1 MSGYHLHQSSR
12 LESFPEGFPDI
23 FLQKTPL
30 SDPVYTVVQNSGLG
44 EWLIRFLAKQQGAV
58 MGPRILMPEQGLRKF
73 ASGYPTARGLLL
85 MDEAGSDVGE
95 VETSDGR
102 PTTRGLLFMD
112 GMKLTVFK
120 ALEEVLAGDDA
131 TYDPLRNYMAS
142 LGSGSTGGR
151 SAGSGGAGFSENAAA
166 GGERL
171 WQLADA
177 LAGIFYHYGMNCLPL
192 VEAWDRGERYL
203 GGVKPA
209 LTDGA
214 EAEAWQRGLW
224 RRIFG
229 KDAPYTHLSRVLSE
243 VMASGE
249 SYDAEGFNPES
260 AGSRF
265 SAPPSKSARI
275 VLFGSMFLGETGLRF
290 FRYLAADFEVHHFIL
305 TPSKV
310 FAFSRGSQEQGE
322 LFADPAGG
330 GAAGGTGNS
339 PDGPAVEQS
348 FLRNNARLSA
358 GFAALLP
365 VLDAGGGAAGGITVD
380 ENWENPGEEGA
391 LLHRL
396 RASMIEDA
404 PLEGSVEDD
413 GSLAFHNV
421 SGPRRAVEVL
431 KDRILEALRD
441 DDNLAPTQIGV
452 LAPDISRYAPY
463 IESIFPSQ
471 AAGDAPVLQGSPD
484 GRGGGEAFHEA
495 PDHLNFNLTDL
506 PSRTEAP
513 YPAAHKA
520 LMELPGSRFGRAAL
534 LSLFANPCFA
544 PSAGKFGAAGTAGE
558 TADTWRRI
566 VEDLHIRWGVDDE
579 HRSKEGAADPRTG
592 AWETAFERLLAGYYH
607 DEDDRTD
614 LLPAELAGD
623 SDADTAGELIHVI
636 RTLDEELRSLDSE
649 NLSLKDWTL
658 KWEMIVEHWLTPR
671 REGEEAE
678 NDEGDR
684 LRIKGAFRDLL
695 ALDEDVNGLSDFS
708 GDTIPWS
715 AFSSLLEEFTSPSG
729 SRRGRYLSRGVT
741 CASLKPTRA
750 IPFRRIYILG
760 LDEGAW
766 PGREYLT
773 GFDLRDKV
781 PKFIDLSRESVDRF
795 ALLESIFS
803 AQDHLSLFYTGR
815 DPERGDP
822 LSPAAPLVE
831 LFEHLGEGAKTL
843 VRRHPLNPFHP
854 SALMGR
860 GQLASSSSEAL
871 ALAETLYR
879 GVKKP
884 APESSPLPPREDEDS
899 LDWQTP
905 VRFLKNPVEYF
916 YRRRLETPREDDEA
930 DLGEDDV
937 LEAGFLDW
945 WSWRNAH
952 ISENPQALLNPE
964 TLVDDFRRQLHLEG
978 SVADTPA
985 GELQAEAW
993 REEAVEL
1000 ADALKELIDK
1010 DLDIGEPF
1018 GCRFV
1023 PGLKLA
1029 PPEAAPVRRPQPGTI
1044 LNLPAPVITTP
1055 ADPDADI
1062 GETQL
1067 YIEGRITGLRL
1078 LKSGGEENPE
1088 VWTLLDFIS
1097 GKEVH
1102 SRHNLRSWAAALMIG
1117 AALGEGAPKE
1127 IRVFHLSPRPK
1138 PLRRYFFRAQD
1149 RPGEGSRDEDI
1160 VVLQNPLSI
1169 LRSLILSFRD
1179 GESSPLPLYPDL
1191 ADKLTAADK
1200 KDPVEGRLAEAA
1212 EDAWYGI
1219 LNNKWGS
1226 TEIRDCQYR
1235 QRYLKNPDFSS
1246 GAFARV
1252 WENLYRSGGIL

>member
-12 LESFPEGFPDI
+12 LESFPERYPDI
-23 FLQKTPL
+23 FLQKNPL

-58 MGPRILMPEQGLRKF
+58 MGPRILMPEQALRRF
-73 ASGYPTARGLLL
+73 AAGYPKARRLLQ
-85 MDEAGSDVGE
+85 MDEIGE
-95 VETSDGR
+95 GAPEGKTL
-102 PTTRGLLFMD
+102 TRGLLFMD

-120 ALEEVLAGDDA
+120 ALEEVLSGDDGI
-131 TYDPLRNYMAS
+131 YDPLRNYMTS
-142 LGSGSTGGR
+142 LGSGSV
-151 SAGSGGAGFSENAAA
+151 GSGVNAAA

-192 VEAWDRGERYL
+192 VEAWDRGESFFSSQADS
-203 GGVKPA
+203 GDTA
-209 LTDGA
+209 
-214 EAEAWQRGLW
+214 AEAWQRGLW

-229 KDAPYTHLSRVLSE
+229 QDAPYTHLSRVLSE

-249 SYDAEGFNPES
+249 SYDADGFNLEHAP
-260 AGSRF
+260 SRF
-265 SAPPSKSARI
+265 SAPPSKPARI

-290 FRYLAADFEVHHFIL
+290 FRFLAADFEVHHFIL

-310 FAFSRGSQEQGE
+310 FAFSRGGKGKQGDAAGSDVSGE
-322 LFADPAGG
+322 LF
-330 GAAGGTGNS
+330 
-339 PDGPAVEQS
+339 
-348 FLRNNARLSA
+348 LWNNARLSA

-365 VLDAGGGAAGGITVD
+365 TLDTGEFVSKGAVLREASPRPGCRSEGIAAD
-380 ENWENPGEEGA
+380 ENWENPGEGGA

-404 PLEGSVEDD
+404 PLEGPVEDD

-441 DDNLAPTQIGV
+441 NDNLAPTQIGV

-463 IESIFPSQ
+463 IESIFPSRE
-471 AAGDAPVLQGSPD
+471 ALIDGDASAGL
-484 GRGGGEAFHEA
+484 A

-534 LSLFANPCFA
+534 LGLFSNPCFA
-544 PSAGKFGAAGTAGE
+544 PSAGKSRAAGESREASE
-558 TADTWRRI
+558 SWRRI
-566 VEDLHIRWGVDDE
+566 VENLHIRWGVDED

-592 AWETAFERLLAGYYH
+592 AWETAFERLLAGYYQ
-607 DEDDRTD
+607 DEDDRDD
-614 LLPAELAGD
+614 LIPAELAGD

-636 RTLDEELRSLDSE
+636 RTLDEELRPLDSG
-649 NLSLKDWTL
+649 NISLKDWTL
-658 KWEMIVEHWLTPR
+658 KWEKIVERWLSPR
-671 REGEEAE
+671 REGEEADD
-678 NDEGDR
+678 DERDR
-684 LRIKGAFRDLL
+684 LRIKGAIRDLL

-708 GDTIPWS
+708 EDTLPWP
-715 AFSSLLEEFTSPSG
+715 AFSSLLEEFTSPSS

-773 GFDLRDKV
+773 GFDLRDKI

-795 ALLESIFS
+795 ALLETIFS
-803 AQDHLSLFYTGR
+803 ASDHLSLFYTGR

-843 VRRHPLNPFHP
+843 IRRHPLNPFHP
-854 SALMGR
+854 SALR
-860 GQLASSSSEAL
+860 GKGVLATSSQEAL
-871 ALAETLYR
+871 ALAETLYQNTE
-879 GVKKP
+879 KP
-884 APESSPLPPREDEDS
+884 APESSPLPPREDGDS
-899 LDWQTP
+899 LDWQAP

-916 YRRRLETPREDDEA
+916 YRRRLETPRAEDEA

-945 WSWRNAH
+945 WSWRDAH
-952 ISENPQALLNPE
+952 ISENPEALLNAE
-964 TLVDDFRRQLHLEG
+964 TLVDDFRRLLHLEG

-985 GELQAEAW
+985 GELQTEAW

-1000 ADALKELIDK
+1000 AAALEELIEK
-1010 DLDIGEPF
+1010 GLDIGEPF
-1018 GCRFV
+1018 SCRFV
-1023 PGLKLA
+1023 PGLNPA
-1029 PPEAAPVRRPQPGTI
+1029 SADAASVLCPQPGAI
-1044 LNLPAPVITTP
+1044 LNLPAPMLTTP
-1055 ADPDADI
+1055 ADEHI
-1062 GETQL
+1062 
-1067 YIEGRITGLRL
+1067 YIEGIITGLRL
-1078 LKSGGEENPE
+1078 LKTGGEDNPD
-1088 VWTLLDFIS
+1088 VWTFLDFIS

-1117 AALGEGAPKE
+1117 ASLGEGAPKE
-1127 IRVFHLSPRPK
+1127 IRVFRLSPHPQTV
-1138 PLRRYFFRAQD
+1138 RRYFFRASD
-1149 RPGEGSRDEDI
+1149 RPEENSRGEES
-1160 VVLQNPLSI
+1160 VLLQNPSSI
-1169 LRSLILSFRD
+1169 LRSLILTFRD
-1179 GESSPLPLYPDL
+1179 GESSPIPLYPDL
-1191 ADKLTAADK
+1191 ADKLAAMDK
-1200 KDPVEGRLAEAA
+1200 KEPVEGRLAEAA
-1212 EDAWYGI
+1212 EEVWMSL
-1219 LNNKWGS
+1219 LNNKWGYS
-1226 TEIRDCQYR
+1226 TLRDCQYR

-1246 GAFARV
+1246 GAFTRV
-1252 WENLYRSGGIL
+1252 WENLYRRGGIL